1 MATHAPVCSHYHYF
15 CAEGRVVVALDGLL
29 SEVGL

>member
-1 MATHAPVCSHYHYF
+1 MATHDPVCSHYF